1 MDTISLAAPR
11 LSPEARVEW
20 GAAQSTLEG
29 QSVCGDRHLVKV
41 FDGGVL
47 AAAIDGLGHGVE
59 AGAAA
64 QVAVGELEAHAHEP
78 VMALME
84 RCHQALRPTRGA
96 AISLA
101 SFSTTYGTMTW
112 LGIGN
117 VEGVLLRSDKNATPA
132 QESLMLF
139 AGVAGHQIPSLR
151 AMVNPVNDG
160 DLLIFFTDGVRRDF
174 LSEPLPAQ
182 APQRMADYI
191 CGKYSKGTD
200 DSLVLVARYLG
211 GPR

>member
-1 MDTISLAAPR
+1 MDPISPAAPR
-11 LSPEARVEW
+11 LRPEAWVEW

-29 QSVCGDRHLVKV
+29 ETVCGDRHLVKL
-41 FDGGVL
+41 FSGGVL
-47 AAAIDGLGHGVE
+47 TAVVDGLGHGVE

-64 QVAVGELEAHAHEP
+64 QVAVAELEVHVHEP
-78 VMALME
+78 VIALLE
-84 RCHQALRPTRGA
+84 RCHRALRPTRGA

-101 SFSTTYGTMTW
+101 SFSTTYGAMTW

-117 VEGVLLRSDKNATPA
+117 VEGVLLRADKNATPE
-132 QESLMLF
+132 QESIMLF

-151 AMVNPVNDG
+151 AVVTPLNTG
-160 DLLIFFTDGVRRDF
+160 DLLIFFTDGIRRDF
-174 LSEPLPAQ
+174 LSEPVPAQ
-182 APQRMADYI
+182 TPQRMADYI